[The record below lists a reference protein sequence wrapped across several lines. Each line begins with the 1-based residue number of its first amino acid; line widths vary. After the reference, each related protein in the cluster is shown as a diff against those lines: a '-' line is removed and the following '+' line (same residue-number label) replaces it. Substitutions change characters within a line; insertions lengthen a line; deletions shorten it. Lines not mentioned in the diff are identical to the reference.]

1 MSTVLRRLSRA
12 VLPSSRQHL
21 RKSFTSAVSVPEQ
34 QEKAVAKKPP
44 KLFDADLIQAH
55 WLSELLAMVPKFVH
69 YAEITDAE
77 MAIHTQKEYIIP
89 LMRFLKYHTHAKF
102 TMMMDMT
109 AIDWI
114 GQEERFELVYIM
126 NSMYMWNVMRIH
138 FRCTEMDHIESAT
151 RIHPVADYCER
162 EVYDLFGIF
171 FKNHPDLRR
180 IMCDYGFQGHP
191 LRKDFPVTGYVEMR
205 YDDNLQR
212 IIYEPIEITQ
222 EMRGF
227 DYMNPWYTDHGSVH
241 RTKLPDHN
249 PYYDE

>member
-1 MSTVLRRLSRA
+1 MSKVLRRFSRA
-12 VLPSSRQHL
+12 VIPSRQL
-21 RKSFTSAVSVPEQ
+21 FRKAFSTSVAVPDQKESS
-34 QEKAVAKKPP
+34 VAKKPP

-55 WLSELLAMVPKFVH
+55 WLAEILAMVPKFVH
-69 YAEITDAE
+69 RAEINDIE
-77 MAIHTQKEYIIP
+77 MSIYTQKEYIIP
-89 LMRFLKYHTHAKF
+89 LLRFLKYHTHARF

-109 AIDWI
+109 AVDWI
-114 GQEERFELVYIM
+114 GQDQRFELVYIM
-126 NSMYMWNVMRIH
+126 NSMYLWNILRIH
-138 FRCTEMDHIESAT
+138 FRCTEMDHIESCT

-171 FKNHPDLRR
+171 FRNHPDLRR

-212 IIYEPIEITQ
+212 IVYEPIEITQ

-227 DYMNPWYTDHGSVH
+227 DYLNPWYADAPPMW
-241 RTKLPDHN
+241 RNNLPENN
-249 PYYDE
+249 PYIE